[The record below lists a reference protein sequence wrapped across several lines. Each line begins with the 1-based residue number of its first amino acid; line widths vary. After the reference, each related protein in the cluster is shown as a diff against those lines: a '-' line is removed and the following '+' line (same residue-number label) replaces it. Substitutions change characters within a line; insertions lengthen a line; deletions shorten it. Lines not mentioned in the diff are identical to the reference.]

1 MIKLGIILFDMVC
14 GHFPFDND
22 SDVLVHQDKDIVFT
36 RQDLSNE
43 FKDLIKRC
51 LAFYVAD
58 RIVIEKILDHPW
70 MKND

>member
-1 MIKLGIILFDMVC
+1 
-14 GHFPFDND
+14 
-22 SDVLVHQDKDIVFT
+22 LVHQDKDIVFT
-36 RQDLSNE
+36 RPDLSNE